1 MNNRKVAI
9 IGCGYVG
16 AATAFSIM
24 QSGLFSEMV
33 LLDVDRKKA
42 EGEAMDIMHG
52 MPFAMPIH
60 IHAGDYDDIADSA
73 IIIVT
78 AGCNQKPE
86 ESRLDLVHKNIE
98 IYRQI
103 MGEIAARK
111 VEGILLVVSNP
122 VDILTYAAW
131 KFSGLPRHRVM
142 GSGTVLDTARLKCM
156 LGNELGVDARSVH
169 AFIIGEHGDSELAV
183 WSGANVA
190 GIPINDF
197 CELRGHYQHQESM
210 ERIYKTVRDSAYDI
224 IQKKG
229 ATYYGVAMAVAR
241 IAESIVMNENAV
253 LPVTS
258 LMEGEYGLEGLCISV
273 PTIVSQKGAEKVL
286 EIPLSDEE
294 KEKLLSSAKE
304 LKEVLDG
311 LDL

>member
-122 VDILTYAAW
+122 VDIL
-131 KFSGLPRHRVM
+131 
-142 GSGTVLDTARLKCM
+142 
-156 LGNELGVDARSVH
+156 
-169 AFIIGEHGDSELAV
+169 
-183 WSGANVA
+183 
-190 GIPINDF
+190 
-197 CELRGHYQHQESM
+197 
-210 ERIYKTVRDSAYDI
+210 
-224 IQKKG
+224 
-229 ATYYGVAMAVAR
+229 R
-241 IAESIVMNENAV
+241 IAKASGN
-253 LPVTS
+253 
-258 LMEGEYGLEGLCISV
+258 GLRH
-273 PTIVSQKGAEKVL
+273 
-286 EIPLSDEE
+286 
-294 KEKLLSSAKE
+294 SA
-304 LKEVLDG
+304 
-311 LDL
+311 